1 MTDEIKKTTEDPF
14 IQKRV
19 TRLRTI
25 AVFFVILALG
35 VILRLF
41 TIQLIQTDTYQLMA
55 KRQYERRVILEA
67 ERGVIYDR
75 NMNKIALNLINYSYA
90 ADPGF
95 MKEADKDKVAEN
107 FSQVFKKPKAEYRKL
122 LAKPTAFVW
131 LERRVSEMT
140 AQQIHDSIRGLIKL
154 QSLRRHY
161 PYGKAA
167 AAVLGFTNIDNQGA
181 SGIELDQ
188 EDALGGTN
196 GWAILQ
202 ADAIGRL
209 RPNPEYP
216 HQDPKNGRNIQL
228 TIDMNYQTIAFQEIE
243 KTVTDYDAD
252 DGMVVIM
259 APGTGEVLAMVNY
272 PGFDPNTPE
281 KYSSA
286 TVFRNRAVTDLYEPG
301 STFKAFSA
309 VAALEEKVRKPEDRI
324 NCENG
329 QIKLYNQIIHDSKKH
344 GTLTFTEVVQKSSN
358 IGIIKTT
365 QLLGEEKLYQYIR
378 AFGFG
383 NETGVDLEGEI
394 RGELKHP
401 SAWSGLSLPMISI
414 GQEVGVTAL
423 QMANAYSAI
432 ANGGTL
438 YKPFVIKSIM
448 DPTDDDK
455 SIRTDPQIIRS
466 IASKETM
473 TQVGTMLREAVL
485 GGTGHR
491 AQIKGVEVAGK
502 TGTAQ
507 KIEQGSRT
515 YSKDKFTASFAGFFP
530 VRNPQLVFLV
540 IVNNPRKSIWGEA
553 SAAITARSI
562 VEKIINSSD
571 AFAKTINRVIAEL
584 EQDSTL
590 EKNEL
595 TPDVKY
601 LNVET
606 AKNMLDKLEIPY
618 RLIGNGD
625 MIADQAWDFDAGKKM
640 LLLKTVA
647 QLTAGETPS
656 SDESGPRKKIPDVRG
671 MSVRMAMN
679 KLYEAGIDVKI
690 KGNGFV
696 IAQFPRAGTAVKT
709 GERCII
715 QCRSN
720 VSLN

>member
-1 MTDEIKKTTEDPF
+1 MTEEIKKPSEDLF
-14 IQKRV
+14 IKKRV

-25 AVFFVILALG
+25 AVLFVILTFG
-35 VILRLF
+35 IIVRLF
-41 TIQLIQTDTYQLMA
+41 TIQLINTDTYQLLA
-55 KRQYERRVILEA
+55 KRQYERRVTLDA
-67 ERGVIYDR
+67 ERGIVYDR
-75 NMNKIALNLINYSYA
+75 NMNKIAVNLINYSFA
-90 ADPGF
+90 ADPSI
-95 MKEADKDKVAEN
+95 MKDDDKDKVAAN
-107 FSQVFKKPKAEYRKL
+107 FASVFRKSKSEYRKL
-122 LAKPTAFVW
+122 LSKATAFVW

-140 AQQIHDSIRGLIKL
+140 ARQVDDSIRGLIKL

-167 AAVLGFTNIDNQGA
+167 ASIIGFTNIDNQGA

-188 EDALGGTN
+188 QDVLGGMN

-202 ADAIGRL
+202 ADARGRL

-216 HQDPKNGRNIQL
+216 HQEPKDGRNIQL
-228 TIDMNYQTIAFQEIE
+228 TIDMNYQSIAYQEIE
-243 KTVTDYDAD
+243 KTVEDYNAD

-259 APGTGEVLAMVNY
+259 APGTGEILAMVNY
-272 PGFDPNTPE
+272 PGFDPNYPE
-281 KYSSA
+281 KYNSA
-286 TVFRNRAVTDLYEPG
+286 NQFRNRAITDLYEPG

-309 VAALEEKVRKPEDRI
+309 VAALEERIRKPDDRI

-329 QIKLYNQIIHDSKKH
+329 RIKIYDQIIHDSKKH
-344 GTLTFTEVVQKSSN
+344 GMLTFTEVVQKSSN

-365 QLLGEEKLYQYIR
+365 QLLGEEKMYQYIR

-383 NETGVDLEGEI
+383 NETGIDLDGEI

-401 SAWSGLSLPMISI
+401 TTWSGLTLPMISI

-432 ANGGTL
+432 ANGGNL
-438 YKPFVIKSIM
+438 FKPFVIKSIL
-448 DPTDDDK
+448 DPSDDDK
-455 SIRTDPQIIRS
+455 SIRIDPQPIRS
-466 IASKETM
+466 VASKETM
-473 TQVGTMLREAVL
+473 TQVGNMLREAVL

-507 KIEQGSRT
+507 KIEQGSKT

-530 VRNPQLVFLV
+530 LRNPQLVFLV

-553 SAAITARSI
+553 SAATTARSI

-571 AFAKTINRVIAEL
+571 AFAKSINRVMAEL

-590 EKNEL
+590 EKNGL

-601 LNVET
+601 LNVEA
-606 AKNMLDKLEIPY
+606 AKNILDKLEIPY
-618 RLIGNGD
+618 RLIGKGD
-625 MIADQAWDFDAGKKM
+625 MVADQAWDFDAGKKM
-640 LLLKTVA
+640 LLLKTGS
-647 QLTAGETPS
+647 QLTVSETQL
-656 SDESGPRKKIPDVRG
+656 SDESAGPVKKVPDVRG

-690 KGNGFV
+690 KGSGFV
-696 IAQFPRAGTAVKT
+696 IAQYPRAGKGVKN
-709 GERCII
+709 GERCMI
-715 QCRSN
+715 QCRPN
-720 VSLN
+720 L

>member
-1 MTDEIKKTTEDPF
+1 MSEQVKKPAEDLFIKR
-14 IQKRV
+14 RV
-19 TRLRTI
+19 TRLRTVAI
-25 AVFFVILALG
+25 GFVVLVAGLI
-35 VILRLF
+35 VRLF
-41 TIQLIQTDTYQLMA
+41 MVQLVNTETYETLA
-55 KRQYERRVILEA
+55 RRQYERRVVLDA

-75 NMNKIALNLINYSYA
+75 NMNKVAVNLINYSFA
-90 ADPGF
+90 ADPSF

-107 FSQVFKKPKAEYRKL
+107 FAAVFKKPKSEYRKL
-122 LAKPTAFVW
+122 LSKPTAFVW

-140 AQQIHDSIRGLIKL
+140 AGQIDDSIRGLIKL

-167 AAVLGFTNIDNQGA
+167 AALLGFTNIDNKGS

-188 EDALGGTN
+188 QNILGGQN

-202 ADAIGRL
+202 SDALGRL
-209 RPNPEYP
+209 RPNPDYP
-216 HQDPKNGRNIQL
+216 HQDPVNGKNVQL
-228 TIDMNYQTIAFQEIE
+228 TIDMNYQTIAYQELE

-252 DGMVVIM
+252 DGMVLIM
-259 APGTGEVLAMVNY
+259 SPQTGEILAMVNY
-272 PGFDPNTPE
+272 PGFDPNMPE
-281 KYSSA
+281 KYKSA
-286 TVFRNRAVTDLYEPG
+286 ELFRNRAITDLYEPG

-309 VAALEEKVRKPEDRI
+309 VAALEEKVRKPEDRV

-344 GTLTFTEVVQKSSN
+344 GTLSFTEVVQKSSN

-365 QLLGEEKLYQYIR
+365 QLLGDEKLYQYVR

-383 NETGVDLEGEI
+383 NETGIDIDGEI
-394 RGELKHP
+394 RGDLKHP

-423 QMANAYSAI
+423 QMANAYAAI
-432 ANGGTL
+432 ANGGNL
-438 YKPFVIKSIM
+438 LKPYVIKSVI
-448 DPTDDDK
+448 DPKDSEKNTNNEP
-455 SIRTDPQIIRS
+455 RLIRS

-473 TQVGTMLREAVL
+473 SLVGMMLREAVL

-507 KIEQGSRT
+507 KIEQGSKT

-530 VRNPQLVFLV
+530 VKNPQLVFLV

-553 SAAITARSI
+553 SAATTARSI

-571 AFAKTINRVIAEL
+571 AFAKSINRVMAEL

-601 LNVET
+601 LSVET
-606 AKNMLDKLEIPY
+606 AQSILEKMEIPY
-618 RLIGNGD
+618 RVIGEAE
-625 MIADQAWDFDAGKKM
+625 MVADQVWDFDGAKKI
-640 LLLKTVA
+640 LLLKTGSQVTVSETQA
-647 QLTAGETPS
+647 DDQTAGPA
-656 SDESGPRKKIPDVRG
+656 RKVPDVRG
-671 MSVRMAMN
+671 LSVRMALN

-690 KGNGFV
+690 KGSGFV
-696 IAQFPRAGTAVKT
+696 VAQYPRGGKALKS
-709 GERCII
+709 GERCVI
-715 QCRSN
+715 QCRPN
-720 VSLN
+720 L

>member
-1 MTDEIKKTTEDPF
+1 MSEEIKKPTEDLF
-14 IQKRV
+14 IKKRV
-19 TRLRTI
+19 TRLRTVAI
-25 AVFFVILALG
+25 TFLILVVGLVI
-35 VILRLF
+35 RLF
-41 TIQLIQTDTYQLMA
+41 TVQLVDTDQYQLLA
-55 KRQYERRVILEA
+55 KRQYERRVTLYA
-67 ERGVIYDR
+67 ERGIVYDR
-75 NMNKIALNLINYSYA
+75 NMNKIAVNLINYSFA
-90 ADPGF
+90 ADPSF
-95 MKEADKDKVAEN
+95 MKEADKDKVAAN
-107 FSQVFKKPKAEYRKL
+107 FSAVFKKPKSEYRKL
-122 LAKPTAFVW
+122 LSKPTAFVW

-140 AQQIHDSIRGLIKL
+140 AHQINDSIRGLIKL

-167 AAVLGFTNIDNQGA
+167 SAMLGFTNIDNHGA

-188 EDALGGTN
+188 QDFLGGQN

-202 ADAIGRL
+202 SDAIGRL
-209 RPNPEYP
+209 RPNPDYP
-216 HQDPKNGRNIQL
+216 HQDPVNGRNIQL
-228 TIDMNYQTIAFQEIE
+228 TIDMNYQTIAYQELE

-252 DGMVVIM
+252 DGMVLIM
-259 APGTGEVLAMVNY
+259 SPNTGEILAMVNY
-272 PGFDPNTPE
+272 PGFDPNTSE
-281 KYSSA
+281 KYNSA
-286 TVFRNRAVTDLYEPG
+286 ELFRNRAITDLYEPG

-309 VAALEEKVRKPEDRI
+309 VAALEEKIRKPDDRI

-329 QIKLYNQIIHDSKKH
+329 QIKIYDRIIHDSKKH
-344 GTLTFTEVVQKSSN
+344 GNLSFIEVVQKSSN

-383 NETGVDLEGEI
+383 NETGIDIEGEI

-401 SAWSGLSLPMISI
+401 AAWSGLSLPMISI

-432 ANGGTL
+432 ANGGNL
-438 YKPFVIKSIM
+438 FKPFVIKSVI
-448 DPTDDDK
+448 DPKDDDK
-455 SIRTDPQIIRS
+455 TSRTDPQLIRT

-473 TQVGTMLREAVL
+473 TQVGAMLREAVL
-485 GGTGHR
+485 GGTGRR

-507 KIEQGSRT
+507 KIEQGSKT
-515 YSKDKFTASFAGFFP
+515 YSKDKYTASFAGFFP

-553 SAAITARSI
+553 SAATTARSI

-571 AFAKTINRVIAEL
+571 AFAKSINRVMAEL
-584 EQDSTL
+584 EQDSTI
-590 EKNEL
+590 EKNGL

-606 AKNMLDKLEIPY
+606 AVSILDKLEMPY
-618 RLIGNGD
+618 RLIGKGD
-625 MIADQAWDFDAGKKM
+625 MVADQVWDFDGGKKM
-640 LLLKTVA
+640 LLLKTGSQVSVS
-647 QLTAGETPS
+647 ETQS
-656 SDESGPRKKIPDVRG
+656 ADEFTGPAKRVPDVRG

-696 IAQFPRAGTAVKT
+696 IAQYPKAGKVVKN
-709 GERCII
+709 GERCVI
-715 QCRSN
+715 QCRPN
-720 VSLN
+720 L

>member
-1 MTDEIKKTTEDPF
+1 MTEETKKPAEDLF
-14 IQKRV
+14 VKKRV

-25 AVFFVILALG
+25 AVFFVLLAIG
-35 VILRLF
+35 VVIRLF
-41 TIQLIQTDTYQLMA
+41 MIQMVNTSTYQLLA
-55 KRQYERRVILEA
+55 KRQYERRVTLDA

-75 NMNKIALNLINYSYA
+75 NMNKIAVNLINYSFA
-90 ADPGF
+90 ADPSF
-95 MKEADKDKVAEN
+95 MKETDKDKVAEN
-107 FSQVFKKPKAEYRKL
+107 FASVFKKPKSEYRKL
-122 LAKPTAFVW
+122 LSKSTAFVW

-140 AQQIHDSIRGLIKL
+140 ARQINDSIRGLIKL

-161 PYGKAA
+161 PYGKSAA
-167 AAVLGFTNIDNQGA
+167 SILGFTNIDNQGS

-188 EDALGGTN
+188 ESALGGLD

-209 RPNPEYP
+209 RPNPDYP
-216 HQDPKNGRNIQL
+216 HQEPKNGRNIQL
-228 TIDMNYQTIAFQEIE
+228 TIDMNYQTIAYQELE

-252 DGMVVIM
+252 DGMVIIM
-259 APGTGEVLAMVNY
+259 APGTGEILAMVNY

-281 KYSSA
+281 KYNSSNL
-286 TVFRNRAVTDLYEPG
+286 FRNRAVTDLYEPG

-309 VAALEEKVRKPEDRI
+309 VAALEERVRKPEDRI

-365 QLLGEEKLYQYIR
+365 QLLGEEKLYQYVR

-383 NETGVDLEGEI
+383 NETGIDLEGEI

-401 SAWSGLSLPMISI
+401 TTWSGLTLPMISI

-432 ANGGTL
+432 ANGGSL
-438 YKPFVIKSIM
+438 YKPFVIQSII
-448 DPTDDDK
+448 DPSNDVKTVLFE
-455 SIRTDPQIIRS
+455 PQFIRS

-473 TQVGTMLREAVL
+473 TSVAGMLREAVV
-485 GGTGHR
+485 GGTGQR

-530 VRNPQLVFLV
+530 VKNPQLVFLV

-553 SAAITARSI
+553 SAATTARAI

-571 AFAKTINRVIAEL
+571 AFAKSINRVMAEL

-590 EKNEL
+590 EKNGL

-601 LNVET
+601 LTTET
-606 AKNMLDKLEIPY
+606 AKNILDKLELPY
-618 RLIGNGD
+618 RFIGAGD
-625 MIADQAWDFDAGKKM
+625 MVADQAWDFDGGKKV
-640 LLLKTVA
+640 LLLKTGSQLTVSEA
-647 QLTAGETPS
+647 QL
-656 SDESGPRKKIPDVRG
+656 SDESNGPVKRVPDVRG

-679 KLYEAGIDVKI
+679 RLYEAGIDVKI
-690 KGNGFV
+690 KGSGFV
-696 IAQFPRAGTAVKT
+696 IAQYPRAGKGIKS
-709 GERCII
+709 GERCVI
-715 QCRSN
+715 QCRP
-720 VSLN
+720 SL